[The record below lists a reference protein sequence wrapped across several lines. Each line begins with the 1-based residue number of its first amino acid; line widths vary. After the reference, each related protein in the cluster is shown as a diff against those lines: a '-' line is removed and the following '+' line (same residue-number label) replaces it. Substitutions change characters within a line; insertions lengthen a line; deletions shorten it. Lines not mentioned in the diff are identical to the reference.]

1 MRPDGIRRLFRFHSR
16 PGRDALDD
24 VRREVAFHVEK
35 RILELVAE
43 GLDPVEARERAL
55 RELGDVSRA
64 SSALVARAGRFERQR
79 FVARIATELRQDSV
93 YAIRLIAR
101 NKGFA
106 IAAVLTIAVSI
117 GGNTAMF
124 SMVNALF
131 FQPLAIAAPQEIVRI
146 HTGESTVS
154 WPNIDDIRRR
164 NTVFTDVVAQGQ
176 SAVSLAADPLP
187 VRLSAGL
194 VSPNYFTVLGAVPL
208 AGRTLQPDE
217 RRADVAV
224 LSERLW
230 RTRFGSA
237 PSTVGSTVTVDGK
250 PREVV
255 GIMPRA
261 FRGIAPAGLT
271 RDIWLPVD
279 SDGAHRGLATDRG
292 AARFEAYGRL
302 KAGMSVEEAG
312 AALRV
317 VGVQMA
323 AEYPDTNT
331 RFGSTEVFAA
341 SGLGLY
347 RGVAK
352 TLAPVFVFVGFLT
365 VVAAFVLLIGC
376 ANLAGLLLGRAAARR
391 QEIAVRLALGASRGR
406 LVRQLLMES
415 VVLALIGGALGLALA
430 LTLTSGL
437 SALTSRLPVAVDLN
451 VALDVRILAYTLG
464 MSLLCALLFGLAPAR
479 RASRLQLVDSLKV
492 DSGTG
497 PTRQRFR
504 QVLIV
509 GQVSVSAVLLV
520 WSGLF
525 AQSLLQSRS
534 VDPGFDPSGVL
545 LADVQLVDD
554 RPGGMERG
562 EATFVELQN
571 RVRELPDVEQAG
583 WSSVVPLALLGNE
596 RFKISK
602 VDAPQDVQGTWIVA
616 SRLSPGWF
624 ATVRIPIMSGRDFTW
639 QDRAGAPAVVIV
651 NETLARQ
658 FWNGAAVG
666 QQIRHGS
673 TDSTVVGIV
682 RDSKYWTLGE
692 PTSPTVYMPF
702 RQALAAYPPTLHVR
716 TANPRATAE
725 RIRQAVQDLVPG
737 APVQLKSMPDAVAV
751 AVMPARVGAMVTGAF
766 GLLGALLATMGVYGL
781 ISYIVVQRTREMAIR
796 RAIGASTGH
805 IVGLVV
811 GSTAKLTAVGLI
823 VGVALGSLTAPL
835 FGGLLVNVSPRDPL
849 TLIMTSLALLGTAVL
864 ASAAPAVRAA
874 RLDPIASLKAE

>member
-1 MRPDGIRRLFRFHSR
+1 MVQ
-16 PGRDALDD
+16 DD
-24 VRREVAFHVEK
+24 VRQEVAFHVEM
-35 RILELVAE
+35 RTTDLVAA
-43 GLDPVEARERAL
+43 GLDPREAREQAG
-55 RELGDVSRA
+55 REFGDVGRA
-64 SSALVARAGRFERQR
+64 SSALIGRDARLERQR
-79 FVARIATELRQDSV
+79 FVARFATELRQDAV
-93 YAIRLIAR
+93 YAMRLIAR

-106 IAAVLTIAVSI
+106 TAAVLTIAVSI

-124 SMVNALF
+124 SLVNGLF
-131 FQPLAIAAPQEIVRI
+131 FQPLAIAAPNEIVRVY
-146 HTGESTVS
+146 TGESTVS

-164 NTVFTDVVAQGQ
+164 NTVLTDVVAQGQ
-176 SAVSLAADPLP
+176 AAVSLAADPLP

-194 VSPNYFTVLGAVPL
+194 VSSNYFTVLGAVPL

-217 RRADVAV
+217 RRADVIV
-224 LSERLW
+224 LGERLW
-230 RTRFGSA
+230 RTRFGSS
-237 PSTVGSTVTVDGK
+237 PSIVGSTLTIDGK
-250 PREVV
+250 PREVIGV
-255 GIMPRA
+255 MPRA

-279 SDGAHRGLATDRG
+279 SDGAHRGLATDR
-292 AARFEAYGRL
+292 AATRFEAYGRL
-302 KAGMSVEEAG
+302 KPGTSVEEAG
-312 AALRV
+312 AALQV
-317 VGVQMA
+317 LGVQMA
-323 AEYPDTNT
+323 AEYPDTDT
-331 RFGSTEVFAA
+331 RFGSMEVFAA

-406 LVRQLLMES
+406 LVRQLLTES

-437 SALTSRLPVAVDLN
+437 SALTTRLPVAIDLN
-451 VALDVRILAYTLG
+451 LALDVRILAYTLG
-464 MSLLCALLFGLAPAR
+464 MSLVCALLFGLAPAR

-492 DSGTG
+492 DSGSG

-525 AQSLLQSRS
+525 AQSLLQARS

-545 LADVQLVDD
+545 LAEVQLVDD

-562 EATFVELQN
+562 EAAFVELQD

-596 RFKISK
+596 RFRVSK
-602 VDAPQDVQGTWIVA
+602 VDAPHGVPGTWIVA

-639 QDRAGAPAVVIV
+639 QDRAGTPSVVIV
-651 NETLARQ
+651 NEALARQ

-673 TDSTVVGIV
+673 TTSTVVGIV

-692 PTSPTVYMPF
+692 ATSPTVYMPF
-702 RQALAAYPPTLHVR
+702 RQALAPHPPTLHVR
-716 TANPRATAE
+716 TTNPRATAE
-725 RIRQAVQDLVPG
+725 RIRQAAQDLVPG
-737 APVQLKSMPDAVAV
+737 MPIQLKSMPDAVAV

-766 GLLGALLATMGVYGL
+766 GLLGALLATLGVYGL

-796 RAIGASTGH
+796 RAIGASAGH
-805 IVGLVV
+805 IVRLVV
-811 GSTAKLTAVGLI
+811 GSSAKLTAAGLI
-823 VGVALGSLTAPL
+823 VGVALGTLTAPL

-849 TLIMTSLALLGTAVL
+849 TLVVTVLALLGTAVL
-864 ASAAPAVRAA
+864 ASAAPALRAA
-874 RLDPIASLKAE
+874 RVDPIAALKAE